1 MMSNAPWGGGTAVLF
16 VAVAAA
22 YGSVIG
28 SLVDGVPG
36 ATIMGSIVAIAVLL
50 TTAPHVSTVTA
61 VRAAATMAI
70 ASAIGF
76 VNSEVL
82 ALPIADSGIGDVAW
96 GEIAQRCGAAAA
108 RGAVQIALPATVL
121 GLVLAGRGVAVSGP
135 PVLTALL
142 LGAWWGSGRLFLLL
156 PEVVKAT
163 LSRITL
169 LPLPSSTE
177 PAPLMAWWAAGL
189 VLLGL
194 LGWAGLVRGNR
205 LALGLG
211 ASGAVAGG
219 LAFALA
225 EAMSLLRLGPL
236 GSVLGVSAHSWL
248 TALQAEPLRL
258 AISGLAWGGILG
270 WAAWRNRAAYTSTP
284 DVGAIR
290 LPWEVGLIAIHAI
303 MLCAALFAPR
313 PPSSS
318 LLDAYAKS
326 ALLAGAIP
334 IACSLT
340 GRLTP
345 WMLLFPVAIG
355 PLVGTAVRHTV
366 YSSQSLSAEVGWF
379 MVAAVP
385 ISLACAV
392 AAWAMGHDEEHL
404 GQMASVP
411 LGMTFLVCVVTV
423 AGLAAAILDFS
434 WFWTQP
440 TPHTATLTAISGLAS
455 VLAIGSIRLLW
466 LAPRGPAGDGN
477 GHGSRG

>member
-1 MMSNAPWGGGTAVLF
+1 MTSNVPWGGGTAVLF

-22 YGSVIG
+22 YGSATG

-36 ATIMGSIVAIAVLL
+36 ATLMGSIVAMAVLL

-82 ALPIADSGIGDVAW
+82 ALPIADTGIGGVAW
-96 GEIAQRCGAAAA
+96 GEIAHRCGAAAA

-121 GLVLAGRGVAVSGP
+121 GLVLAGRGVALSGP

-142 LGAWWGSGRLFLLL
+142 LAAWWGSGRLFVLL
-156 PEVVKAT
+156 PEFVKTT

-169 LPLPSSTE
+169 LPLPSSAE
-177 PAPLMAWWAAGL
+177 PSPLMAWWAAGL
-189 VLLGL
+189 VFLGL
-194 LGWAGLVRGNR
+194 LGWAGLARGNR
-205 LALGLG
+205 LALRLG

-225 EAMSLLRLGPL
+225 EAINLLRLEPP
-236 GSVLGVSAHSWL
+236 GSVLGLPVHSWL

-258 AISGLAWGGILG
+258 AVGGLAWGGILG
-270 WAAWRNRAAYTSTP
+270 WAAWQNRAAFASTP
-284 DVGAIR
+284 DVGALR

-340 GRLTP
+340 GRLAP

-355 PLVGTAVRHTV
+355 PMVGTAVRHTV
-366 YSSQSLSAEVGWF
+366 YASQSLSAEVGWF
-379 MVAAVP
+379 MLAAVP
-385 ISLACAV
+385 ISVACAV
-392 AAWAMGHDEEHL
+392 AAWAMGHDEEHV

-411 LGMTFLVCVVTV
+411 LGVTFLVCVFTV
-423 AGLAAAILDFS
+423 VGLAAAILDFA
-434 WFWTQP
+434 WFWTQQ
-440 TPHTATLTAISGLAS
+440 TPHTATLMAMSGLAS
-455 VLAIGSIRLLW
+455 ALAIGSIRLLW
-466 LAPRGPAGDGN
+466 IAPRGTAGDSN
-477 GHGSRG
+477 AHGSRG